1 MSKITAGQAPSTLI
15 SEYIGSDFDAVLK
28 VADNIE
34 AIKLAAKNNNGVFNV
49 PYASEIKAG
58 IAKIATQTE
67 VNQKINDSCIVTP
80 KKLGEYAAPLEHNH
94 TVATTTASGFLSAAD
109 KQKLNDIDNNANNYI
124 HPTGD
129 GNLHVPETGTNKNG
143 YVLKAGA
150 TAGSMSWVSVS

>member
-58 IAKIATQTE
+58 IAKISQ
-67 VNQKINDSCIVTP
+67 S
-80 KKLGEYAAPLEHNH
+80 
-94 TVATTTASGFLSAAD
+94 TTDFARW
-109 KQKLNDIDNNANNYI
+109 YI
-124 HPTGD
+124 WR
-129 GNLHVPETGTNKNG
+129 N
-143 YVLKAGA
+143 
-150 TAGSMSWVSVS
+150 VSSYCNSTC